1 MQQRDFSFK
10 TQDELLLHAVE
21 WKPDGEPKASILLVH
36 GIGEHAGRYQHVAEY
51 FTQAGYAITG
61 FDLRGHGK
69 SEGIRGHAPSFD
81 HLMDDI
87 TQGIG
92 IVRSNFPGLPV
103 FLYGHSLGGSL
114 VINYSIT
121 RDSNPA
127 GVIATSPALGIT
139 VPIPP
144 AKLLLGKIMYA
155 VFPTFQMKN
164 GLDPNDLSHDT
175 SVGQRYISDPLVHPY
190 TTARLGLDLINS
202 GSFAIEHASEI
213 HWPMLLMQGTSDK
226 LVSPELTRNFAERA
240 PSQLVTFKEWDGYY
254 HELHNESKKDTV
266 LKTMVDWLDAH
277 K

>member
-266 LKTMVDWLDAH
+266 LKTMIDWLDAH